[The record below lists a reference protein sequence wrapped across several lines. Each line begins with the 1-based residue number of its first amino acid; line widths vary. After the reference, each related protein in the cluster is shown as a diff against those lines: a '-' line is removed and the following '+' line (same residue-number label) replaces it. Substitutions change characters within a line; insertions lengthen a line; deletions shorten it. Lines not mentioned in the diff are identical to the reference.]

1 MTKEEFN
8 NIVKTPSKSL
18 LDEYSIEVERNRFA
32 SKKWREWVIHD
43 LNYMGNAVHSNR
55 SGDAYLRKLY
65 TSNVF
70 TDKEWDVLLPDIFY
84 RDYNKDFDQLAEKV
98 IPLFNRIREFWSD
111 LHLEI
116 WQGIFSFGTH
126 WCTEGKSPK
135 ESINSPENENYTVI
149 LYWRSIPYLRSLQIN
164 GIIIIPYLGSVKQQ
178 VQVCIEDYYTNNRI
192 GSFTMLKV

>member
-18 LDEYSIEVERNRFA
+18 LDENSIEAERNRFA
-32 SKKWREWVIHD
+32 SKKWREWVIDD
-43 LNYMGNAVHSNR
+43 LNYMGNEVHSNR

-70 TDKEWDVLLPDIFY
+70 TDKEWDVLLPGIFY
-84 RDYNKDFDQLAEKV
+84 RDYNKDFDQLAKKV
-98 IPLFNRIREFWSD
+98 IPLFNRIREFWGD

-135 ESINSPENENYTVI
+135 ESINSPENGKLYCDTLLEIYPIFKKFIDKWGDHYTLFRFCEAVGPGMYRGL
-149 LYWRSIPYLRSLQIN
+149 LYE
-164 GIIIIPYLGSVKQQ
+164 QQ
-178 VQVCIEDYYTNNRI
+178 NRAYYYN
-192 GSFTMLKV
+192 